1 MASIELKNVTKA
13 YGKVVTLK
21 NINLRIEDGELAV
34 FVGPSGCGKSTM
46 LRMIAGLE
54 EITEGELLIDN
65 EVVNDVTPAD
75 RGVAMVFQ
83 SYALYPHMTV
93 EENMAYSLKIHKVPK
108 DEISREVREVAKA
121 LQIEHLLDR
130 KPKQLSGGQRQRV
143 AIGRA
148 IVRKPKV
155 FTFDEPLSNLDA
167 ELRVEMRLHIARM
180 HHDMKTTMVYVTHDQ
195 VEAMTL
201 ADKIVVMNF
210 GKVEQVGAP
219 MDLYYNPCNK
229 FVAGFI
235 GSPKMNFI
243 PTEITKVGTDSV
255 CVRLDEQDVEVPALT
270 SGVKVGDKVTVGIR
284 PEYISIGA
292 VQKSLEVLGGS
303 PAVTLNFDSDVV
315 ERLGNNTYVY
325 GSCCGIDNFKVI
337 MPGDV
342 KTEAR
347 QKTQVSTLVKNI
359 MLFNEQEQRIYANE
373 EQRLENVVK

>member
-1 MASIELKNVTKA
+1 MASIELRNVTKA

-93 EENMAYSLKIHKVPK
+93 AENMAYSLKIHKVPK
-108 DEISREVREVAKA
+108 NVIDEEVKSVAKA

-195 VEAMTL
+195 IEAMTL

-210 GKVEQVGAP
+210 GKVEQVGTP

-243 PTEITKVGTDSV
+243 PTTISKVGEKSV
-255 CVRLDEQDVEVPALT
+255 HVVLDNQDIEIPALT
-270 SGVKVGDKVTVGIR
+270 EGVNVGDKVTVGIR

-292 VQKSLEVLGGS
+292 LQKAIETFGGDPGFTMKFS
-303 PAVTLNFDSDVV
+303 SDVV
-315 ERLGNNTYVY
+315 ERLGNNTYIY
-325 GSCCGIDNFKVI
+325 GTCCGQDNFKVI
-337 MPGDV
+337 LPGDV
-342 KTEAR
+342 KAEAR
-347 QKTQVSTLVKNI
+347 QDTVVSALIKNV
-359 MLFNEQEQRIYANE
+359 MLFNEKDERIYPNIE
-373 EQRLENVVK
+373 LKLKNQ